1 MSQPKTKL
9 NFLNSIIEE
18 EAGKPNT
25 KSAFEILLEEW
36 GTMSS
41 TGKRRRP
48 TVGVLLE
55 YLIEIKAIRAASFL
69 SEKVLGGTSPH
80 LTGPFEMVETPVPSL

>member
-1 MSQPKTKL
+1 MAHHESKL
-9 NFLNSIIEE
+9 NCLNSIIEE

-69 SEKVLGGTSPH
+69 SEKVLGGTNPH
-80 LTGPFEMVETPVPSL
+80 LIWP